1 MENDASPPSTTITT
15 TAASTP
21 PREETVKTTLHL
33 ENQNFGTDFA
43 SLYHSIFPP
52 KSPLPTTATTTTT
65 SISLMSSP
73 STCSSSIG
81 NAILSTQNRLNQ
93 AQLIL

>member
-1 MENDASPPSTTITT
+1 MT
-15 TAASTP
+15 STP
-21 PREETVKTTLHL
+21 PHEETVKTTLHL

-43 SLYHSIFPP
+43 SLYHFIFPP
-52 KSPLPTTATTTTT
+52 KSPLSTTTTT

-81 NAILSTQNRLNQ
+81 DAILSTQNRLNQ

>member
-1 MENDASPPSTTITT
+1 MENDASPPSTTSTT
-15 TAASTP
+15 TATSTP
-21 PREETVKTTLHL
+21 PCEEIVKTTLHL

-52 KSPLPTTATTTTT
+52 KSPLLTTTTT

-73 STCSSSIG
+73 SMCSSSIDD
-81 NAILSTQNRLNQ
+81 AVSSTQNRLNQ
-93 AQLIL
+93 A